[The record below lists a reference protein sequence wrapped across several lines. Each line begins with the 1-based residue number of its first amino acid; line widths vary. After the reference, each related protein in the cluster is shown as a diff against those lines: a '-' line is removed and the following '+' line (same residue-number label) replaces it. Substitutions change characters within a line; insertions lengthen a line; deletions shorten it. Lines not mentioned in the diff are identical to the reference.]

1 MDRIDVENEI
11 RAKIEALGFN
21 SRDVYY
27 LSIVFAICRLLIGI
41 AKQKKISLHSYIESN
56 EWRSDIK
63 EFEESNSLRSPR
75 YIYNLLEHLGQKH
88 CALCGCEIPELIQG
102 AHIWPVADIKRT
114 ATLTLEQKIHHA
126 TDGENGLWL
135 CENHHKLF
143 DEGLIA
149 IDNSGSI
156 LFRNNIEHRHMAFM
170 DEITPVKQLPDYL
183 LSDGF
188 LGYLNTRNRLAG

>member
-63 EFEESNSLRSPR
+63 ELDDCIDLSNGFLRESEMKNFESICEMILENVYYTAEQFYSLLFPYAVANWNRFTE
-75 YIYNLLEHLGQKH
+75 LLHTDKKLKDGQ
-88 CALCGCEIPELIQG
+88 I
-102 AHIWPVADIKRT
+102 RMM
-114 ATLTLEQKIHHA
+114 
-126 TDGENGLWL
+126 
-135 CENHHKLF
+135 
-143 DEGLIA
+143 LIA
-149 IDNSGSI
+149 I
-156 LFRNNIEHRHMAFM
+156 
-170 DEITPVKQLPDYL
+170 QYL
-183 LSDGF
+183 ARDQIIG
-188 LGYLNTRNRLAG
+188 